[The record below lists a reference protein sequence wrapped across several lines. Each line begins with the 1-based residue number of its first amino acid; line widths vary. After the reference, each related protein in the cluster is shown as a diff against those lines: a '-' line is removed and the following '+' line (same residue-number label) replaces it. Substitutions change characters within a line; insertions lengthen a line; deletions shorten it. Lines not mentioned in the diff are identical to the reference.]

1 MGDLIWSFSP
11 WLLFLLA
18 TRFTSLSGAIA
29 LGLVAALVVAARAIG
44 HHRLH
49 LLDVASVLYF
59 TGLGLALEII
69 QPTSVIYWSRYAQ
82 AGAHAFLTLIVLGSV
97 AIGRPFTESYAKET
111 VPKEVW
117 GTPQFRAVNRTISLA
132 WGLAF
137 LVGTISLIVA
147 GSVSG
152 RPFLLR
158 ILIPFGALAWAYS
171 YTQRVITARR
181 AAGGTGAAAGA
192 APGTRSGGGAEPT
205 APAV

>member
-69 QPTSVIYWSRYAQ
+69 QPVSVTYWSRYAQ

-117 GTPQFRAVNRTISLA
+117 GTPQFRAVNRSISLV

-137 LVGTISLIVA
+137 LLGTISLIVA
-147 GSVSG
+147 GSVTG

-181 AAGGTGAAAGA
+181 AGAAGAAGGA
-192 APGTRSGGGAEPT
+192 APGTGPGGGAEPAT
-205 APAV
+205 PPA

>member
-1 MGDLIWSFSP
+1 MTDLVWSFSP

-18 TRFTSLSGAIA
+18 TRFTSFSGAVA

-49 LLDVASVLYF
+49 LLDAASVLYF
-59 TGLGLALEII
+59 IGLGLALEIVH
-69 QPTSVIYWSRYAQ
+69 PASVLYWSRYAQ

-97 AIGRPFTESYAKET
+97 VIGHPFTESYAREST
-111 VPKEVW
+111 PKEVW
-117 GTPQFRAVNRTISLA
+117 GTPQFRAANRTISLV

-137 LVGTISLIVA
+137 LVGTVSLIVA
-147 GSVSG
+147 GSVTD

-171 YTQRVITARR
+171 YTQRIVTARR
-181 AAGGTGAAAGA
+181 AAAGVGGGTGAEPA
-192 APGTRSGGGAEPT
+192 APPVTG
-205 APAV
+205 

>member
-11 WLLFLLA
+11 WVLFLLA
-18 TRFTSLSGAIA
+18 TRLTSLSGAVA

-59 TGLGLALEII
+59 TGLGLALEIVH
-69 QPTSVIYWSRYAQ
+69 PASVTYWSRYAQ
-82 AGAHAFLTLIVLGSV
+82 AGSHAFLTLIVLGSV
-97 AIGRPFTESYAKET
+97 VIGRPFTESYARET
-111 VPKEVW
+111 TPKELW
-117 GTPQFRAVNRTISLA
+117 GTPQFRSVNRSISLV

-137 LVGTISLIVA
+137 LVGTVSLIIA
-147 GSVSG
+147 GSVTG

-181 AAGGTGAAAGA
+181 GGAAGDGGGSRAEPAAPPGTG
-192 APGTRSGGGAEPT
+192 
-205 APAV
+205 

>member
-11 WLLFLLA
+11 WVLFLLA
-18 TRFTSLSGAIA
+18 TRLTSLSGAVA

-59 TGLGLALEII
+59 TGLGLALEIVH
-69 QPTSVIYWSRYAQ
+69 PASVTYWSRYAQ
-82 AGAHAFLTLIVLGSV
+82 AGSHAFLTLIVLGSV
-97 AIGRPFTESYAKET
+97 VIGRPFTESYARET
-111 VPKEVW
+111 TPKELW
-117 GTPQFRAVNRTISLA
+117 GTPQFRSVNRSISLV

-137 LVGTISLIVA
+137 LVGTVSLIVA
-147 GSVSG
+147 GSVNG
-152 RPFLLR
+152 RTFLLR

-181 AAGGTGAAAGA
+181 GGAAGGGGGSRAEPA
-192 APGTRSGGGAEPT
+192 APPVTG
-205 APAV
+205 

>member
-11 WLLFLLA
+11 WVLFLLA
-18 TRFTSLSGAIA
+18 TRLTSLSGAVA

-59 TGLGLALEII
+59 TGLGLALEIVH
-69 QPTSVIYWSRYAQ
+69 PASVTYWSRYAQ
-82 AGAHAFLTLIVLGSV
+82 AGSHAFLTLIVLGSV
-97 AIGRPFTESYAKET
+97 VIGRPFTESYARET
-111 VPKEVW
+111 TPKELW
-117 GTPQFRAVNRTISLA
+117 GTPQFRSVNRSISLV

-137 LVGTISLIVA
+137 LVGTVSLIIA
-147 GSVSG
+147 GSVTG

-181 AAGGTGAAAGA
+181 GGAAGDGGGSRAEPA
-192 APGTRSGGGAEPT
+192 APPVTG
-205 APAV
+205 